1 MAWPLFM
8 LRCFRPLLGKM
19 AGWEDEK
26 FARQLQYRTAPS
38 ATLPPVRARARSSRG
53 AFSGPRSFRLEEIP
67 HRLLSADLGSC
78 VPAALRRVA
87 RGGFLE

>member
-1 MAWPLFM
+1 MLHGVQLMAWPRWL
-8 LRCFRPLLGKM
+8 
-19 AGWEDEK
+19 WEDEK

-78 VPAALRRVA
+78 VRAAACSLCYRVA
-87 RGGFLE
+87 RG